1 MSRGNGEF
9 WASGIYQ
16 YLIEC
21 LQKWH
26 LEVFDITP
34 ECNRFRTARGK
45 EIHTWLEEHK
55 DLDITDWVVLD
66 DEWFYDFG
74 FDEYNI
80 RNHLV
85 QTSFYFSDGGLQ
97 DEHVDKAIYILNGG
111 TSDGYKLLHD
121 NEKS

>member
-1 MSRGNGEF
+1 M
-9 WASGIYQ
+9 
-16 YLIEC
+16 
-21 LQKWH
+21 
-26 LEVFDITP
+26 
-34 ECNRFRTARGK
+34 
-45 EIHTWLEEHK
+45 
-55 DLDITDWVVLD
+55 LD